1 MAFMVVG
8 LHARFL
14 GDFTALGQ
22 YLTVNGLFRIAV
34 PVFLIINGFYFYPEL
49 SKDNQVNWL
58 KRVIVLY
65 AVWMAIYSY
74 FWFPVPEFSF
84 AWLFAL
90 IYKVII
96 GYYHLW
102 YISGMIGAA
111 IILLFLRNFSSF
123 ILVASVVLTFVCGV
137 LIQYLGNYHIFDGS
151 VFEKL
156 FNYNWFHRNML
167 LFSYPFF
174 CVGYLINKHSL
185 HNIVSRKAAGFLS
198 FFGLFVLLG
207 ESYNNFYQ
215 NGGDGGFDNLLSL
228 LLVCPCVFICFMKSN
243 ISGKSKEI
251 ALYSSAIYFVHA
263 LFLNIFRGFID
274 IGETYL
280 TLLVILVSL
289 FASYF
294 IIKANNK
301 LKFLL

>member
-1 MAFMVVG
+1 
-8 LHARFL
+8 
-14 GDFTALGQ
+14 
-22 YLTVNGLFRIAV
+22 
-34 PVFLIINGFYFYPEL
+34 
-49 SKDNQVNWL
+49 
-58 KRVIVLY
+58 
-65 AVWMAIYSY
+65 
-74 FWFPVPEFSF
+74 
-84 AWLFAL
+84 
-90 IYKVII
+90 
-96 GYYHLW
+96 
-102 YISGMIGAA
+102 MIGAA
-111 IILLFLRNFSSF
+111 IILLFLRNCSSF

-137 LIQYLGNYHIFDGS
+137 LIQYLGNYHVFDGS
-151 VFEKL
+151 VFDKL
-156 FNYNWFHRNML
+156 LNYNWFHRNML

-228 LLVCPCVFICFMKSN
+228 LLVCPCVFIFFMKSN

-251 ALYSSAIYFVHA
+251 ALYSSGIYFVHA
-263 LFLNIFRGFID
+263 LFLNIFRGFTD